1 MPPANPTPPTNS
13 AECRA
18 LLAQELTKQKPDT
31 PRLKGYQTLLA
42 SFEAGEQRTTDAI
55 TKVAETALREKETA
69 ASLRVS
75 EEWREAQNILIR
87 KEVEDEQIAQRF
99 DEKQRQTKLQSENT
113 RLQEQVR
120 TEQQAN
126 TDQQEELARLR
137 STLTEAREHLA
148 TLRTDNENL
157 AAQLAPV
164 EIAVLEKE
172 IEELQAARLTETDS
186 GVQLYNIKRSQLL
199 HTQIQRI
206 RTGEVLHSFQA
217 DLEKMTKPESHAEFE
232 RRIDADIK
240 ALMAAPPLTFEER
253 QRQDHQA
260 LELIA
265 RLESDRV

>member
-1 MPPANPTPPTNS
+1 MPKALPPPPTNA
-13 AECRA
+13 AETRA
-18 LLAQELTKQKPDT
+18 LLAAEVCKTTPDISK
-31 PRLKGYQTLLA
+31 LKALQTLLT
-42 SFEAGEQRTTDAI
+42 SFEEEDRRKADAI
-55 TKVAETALREKETA
+55 TKTADDALREKEVE
-69 ASLRVS
+69 ASLKAS
-75 EEWREAQNILIR
+75 TEWREAQTILIR

-120 TEQQAN
+120 TAQQAN